1 MSDSQTRKKDSL
13 IDRLFLFGIRPLL
26 IVIAVFALGIYMVI
40 SGILNPNVGYTFT
53 GVILVL
59 LSIGLAYGFKTTGT
73 KKITKTYFTKDV
85 KAGRV
90 GRAKKPFGRTVRG
103 VVELDNEYW
112 TAISDEEISDGDD
125 VTVLSVEPDKVTLRV
140 EKKKN

>member
-1 MSDSQTRKKDSL
+1 LSDSQTRKKDSL

-26 IVIAVFALGIYMVI
+26 IVIAVFALGAYMVI
-40 SGILNPNVGYTFT
+40 SGLLSANVGYMFT

-59 LSIGLAYGFKTTGT
+59 LSIGLGYGFKTTGT

-90 GRAKKPFGRTVRG
+90 GRAKKTFGRTVRG

-112 TAISDEEISDGDD
+112 TAISDEEISEGDD